1 MKNLP
6 IDSNSRP
13 IQCAPFGN
21 GYNFESQVLPGD
33 ISGLVRFKNIGE
45 GNAIIRYTQSSS
57 DGVVLSP
64 GETEYFFINGIIEI
78 VQGSV
83 NVMY

>member
-6 IDSNSRP
+6 IDSNSRT
-13 IQCAPFGN
+13 IQCANLGD
-21 GYNFESQVLPGD
+21 GYNFEAIVLPKD
-33 ISGLVRFKNIGE
+33 VRGLVRFKNIGSVD
-45 GNAIIRYTQSSS
+45 AVIRYSASSS

-64 GETEYFFINGIIEI
+64 GETEYFVVSGIVE
-78 VQGSV
+78 VVSGSV